1 MVEQFGEAGSVRGMY
16 RALLSKTGLVGL
28 LLVATACGGS
38 DVESAEAVSRDSL
51 LLTGE
56 DLPAGTQVARFTE
69 PEQLVMNLL
78 LDTPSDVGVP
88 RDIVYDPVECGEQSS
103 YADEARLTLSDV
115 DSTSM
120 MGAYLG
126 DERSYLALASD
137 VPLDIARVADAH
149 TGSCST
155 YRMNSRTITTS
166 RLDLPPAIATE
177 NAAVLY
183 EVSDPDNPDWANDE
197 VFYGYA
203 SVDGCTVAVVS
214 MNGTEFESEFTEFFT
229 KAVLK
234 VRNR

>member
-1 MVEQFGEAGSVRGMY
+1 MY
-16 RALLSKTGLVGL
+16 RALLSKIGLVGL
-28 LLVATACGGS
+28 LLVSTACGGS
-38 DVESAEAVSRDSL
+38 DVEPAEAVSRDSL
-51 LLTGE
+51 LVTAA

-88 RDIVYDPVECGEQSS
+88 RDIAYDPVECGEQSS
-103 YADEARLTLSDV
+103 YADEARLRLSDV

-120 MGAYLG
+120 MGAYFE
-126 DERSYLALASD
+126 DERSYLALVSD

-166 RLDLPPAIATE
+166 RLDLPLAIATE
-177 NAAVLY
+177 NAAILY
-183 EVSDPDNPDWANDE
+183 EVSDPDNPDWTDDE

-203 SVDGCTVAVVS
+203 SADGYTVAVVS
-214 MNGTEFESEFTEFFT
+214 MNGKEFEGEFTEFFT

>member
-1 MVEQFGEAGSVRGMY
+1 MIRLRPPAGSVRGMY
-16 RALLSKTGLVGL
+16 RALLTKTGMAGL
-28 LLVATACGGS
+28 LLIATACGGS
-38 DVESAEAVSRDSL
+38 DVEATEAVSRDGL
-51 LLTGE
+51 LLTVE

-78 LDTPSDVGVP
+78 LDTPSDLGVP

-103 YADEARLTLSDV
+103 YADEARLTLSDAAT
-115 DSTSM
+115 TSM
-120 MGAYLG
+120 MGAYLD
-126 DERSYLALASD
+126 DERSYLALVSD

-177 NAAVLY
+177 NATVLY
-183 EVSDPDNPDWANDE
+183 EVSDPDNPDWADDE

-203 SVDGCTVAVVS
+203 SVDGYTIAAVS
-214 MNGTEFESEFTEFFT
+214 MNGVKFEGEFTEFFT
-229 KAVLK
+229 NAVLK

>member
-1 MVEQFGEAGSVRGMY
+1 MY
-16 RALLSKTGLVGL
+16 RALLTKTGMAGL
-28 LLVATACGGS
+28 LLIATACGGS
-38 DVESAEAVSRDSL
+38 DVEATEAVSRDGL
-51 LLTGE
+51 LLTVE

-88 RDIVYDPVECGEQSS
+88 RNIAYDPVECGEQSS
-103 YADEARLTLSDV
+103 YADEARLTLSDA

-120 MGAYLG
+120 MGAYFD
-126 DERSYLALASD
+126 DERSYLALVSD

-177 NAAVLY
+177 NAAMLY

-203 SVDGCTVAVVS
+203 SVDGYTIAVVS
-214 MNGTEFESEFTEFFT
+214 MNGVEFESEFTEFFT
-229 KAVLK
+229 NAVLK
-234 VRNR
+234 IRNR

>member
-1 MVEQFGEAGSVRGMY
+1 MY
-16 RALLSKTGLVGL
+16 RALLTETGMVGL

-38 DVESAEAVSRDSL
+38 DVEATEVVSRDGL
-51 LLTGE
+51 LLTVE
-56 DLPAGTQVARFTE
+56 DLPTGTQVARFTE

-78 LDTPSDVGVP
+78 LDTPSDLGVP
-88 RDIVYDPVECGEQSS
+88 RNIVYDPVECGEQSS
-103 YADEARLTLSDV
+103 YADEARLSLSDV

-120 MGAYLG
+120 MGAYLD
-126 DERSYLALASD
+126 DERSYLALVSD

-177 NAAVLY
+177 NAAMLY

-203 SVDGCTVAVVS
+203 SVDGYTITVVS
-214 MNGTEFESEFTEFFT
+214 MNGVEFESEFTEFFT

-234 VRNR
+234 ARNR

>member
-1 MVEQFGEAGSVRGMY
+1 MTRLRPPAGSVRGMY
-16 RALLSKTGLVGL
+16 RALLTKTGLVGL
-28 LLVATACGGS
+28 LLVSTACGGS
-38 DVESAEAVSRDSL
+38 DEDPTEAMSRDSL
-51 LLTGE
+51 LLTTE

-120 MGAYLG
+120 MGAYLD
-126 DERSYLALASD
+126 DERSYLALVSD

-177 NAAVLY
+177 NAAILY
-183 EVSDPDNPDWANDE
+183 EVSDPDHPDWADDE
-197 VFYGYA
+197 VVYGYA
-203 SVDGCTVAVVS
+203 SVDGYTVAVVG
-214 MNGTEFESEFTEFFT
+214 MNGAEFEGEFTEFFT
-229 KAVLK
+229 NAVLK
-234 VRNR
+234 IRNR